1 MKNIKQK
8 ILSIAIAI
16 VLVMFIA
23 YGINTFFKSPKY
35 EDYCNITPYPYSQ
48 NITEQQCTS
57 SGGKWNPNVY
67 EKPVPVAAGETV
79 PAGYCDQ
86 TYTCNN
92 EFTVANEKYNR
103 LVFIISGIL
112 GLICVIIGGVALT
125 MESVSAGIMGGGI
138 LTIIYGTLRYW
149 GNLED
154 VGRFIALGIILT
166 VLIFIGYKY
175 LKKP

>member
-23 YGINTFFKSPKY
+23 YGINTFFKSPNY
-35 EDYCNITPYPYSQ
+35 EDFCKDITYSQ
-48 NITEQQCTS
+48 NITEQQCTAG
-57 SGGKWNPNVY
+57 GGKWNPNIY
-67 EKPVPVAAGETV
+67 DKMAPTAAPTV
-79 PAGYCDQ
+79 PTGYCDQ
-86 TYTCNN
+86 TFTCNN
-92 EFTVANEKYNR
+92 EFTTANEKYNR

-112 GLICVIIGGVALT
+112 GLLCVIIGGVALK

-154 VGRFIALGIILT
+154 IGRFIVLGIILA

-175 LKKP
+175 LKKS